1 MIQGIKAN
9 DHRILS
15 RVITRIE
22 NDDNVQD
29 QRFIELYDQSQK
41 AIRLGVTG
49 PPGAGKSTITNE
61 LIKRFLK
68 KNQTIGV
75 IAIDPSSPFSGGALL
90 GDRVRMN
97 HYNNDKSVFIRSM
110 GTHGILGGL
119 ARKTQEA
126 GDILAASGKDII
138 IFETVGV
145 GQGEYDIAKAADLTI
160 LVLVPESGDEIQL
173 MKAGLIEI
181 ADIFVINKSDRE
193 GSDHLADTLS
203 SMINA
208 IDNDSKPDAPVFNTI
223 ASDGRGM
230 DKFFDGVFDQLD
242 KFDRCG
248 LLVQKKKERY
258 RNRVKKLIQ
267 EQLLGEFWTEDRLKK
282 LEDETKSIDTI
293 TESPYSI
300 ANNILKSFKSRVITL
315 PVRCHSLNI

>member
-1 MIQGIKAN
+1 MEQGTIQGIKAN

-22 NDDNVQD
+22 NDDYVQD
-29 QRFIELYDQSQK
+29 QRFIELYDQAQK
-41 AIRLGVTG
+41 AIRLGITG

-173 MKAGLIEI
+173 MKAGLVEI

-193 GSDHLADTLS
+193 GADRLANTLS

-208 IDNDSKPDAPVFNTI
+208 IGNDSKPDAPVFTTV

-230 DKFFDGVFDQLD
+230 DKLFDGVFDQLD

-267 EQLLGEFWTEDRLKK
+267 EQLLVEFWTEDRLRK
-282 LEDETKSIDTI
+282 LEDATKSLDTI

-300 ANNILKSFKSRVITL
+300 ADDILKSFIS
-315 PVRCHSLNI
+315 

>member
-1 MIQGIKAN
+1 MEKVTIQGIKAN

-22 NDDNVQD
+22 NDDFVQD
-29 QRFIELYDQSQK
+29 QGFIELYDQAQD

-61 LIKRFLK
+61 LIKRFLIK
-68 KNQTIGV
+68 KKTIGV
-75 IAIDPSSPFSGGALL
+75 IAIDPTSPFSGGALL

-110 GTHGILGGL
+110 GTHGELGGL
-119 ARKTQEA
+119 ARKAQEA
-126 GDILAASGKDII
+126 GDILAASGKDVI

-145 GQGEYDIAKAADLTI
+145 GQGEYDVAKAADLTI
-160 LVLVPESGDEIQL
+160 LVLVPESGDEVQL

-181 ADIFVINKSDRE
+181 ADLFVINKSDRE
-193 GSDHLADTLS
+193 GADRLADTLS

-208 IDNDSKPDAPVFNTI
+208 MGNDSKPDAPVFTTV

-230 DKFFDGVFDQLD
+230 DKLFDGVFDQLG
-242 KFDRCG
+242 KLDRCG
-248 LLVQKKKERY
+248 LLEQKKKERY
-258 RNRVKKLIQ
+258 RNRVKKLVK
-267 EQLLGEFWTEDRLKK
+267 EQLLSEFWTEDRIRK
-282 LEDETKSIDTI
+282 LEDATISLDTI

-300 ANNILKSFKSRVITL
+300 ANDILKSFKS
-315 PVRCHSLNI
+315 

>member
-1 MIQGIKAN
+1 MDQVTIQGIKAN

-22 NDDNVQD
+22 NDDYVHD
-29 QRFIELYDQSQK
+29 QGFIELYDQAQK
-41 AIRLGVTG
+41 AIRLGITG

-68 KNQTIGV
+68 NNQTIGV

-110 GTHGILGGL
+110 GTHGSLGGL

-193 GSDHLADTLS
+193 GADRLANTLS

-208 IDNDSKPDAPVFNTI
+208 IGNDSKPDAPVFTTV

-230 DKFFDGVFDQLD
+230 DKLFDGVFDQLD

-267 EQLLGEFWTEDRLKK
+267 EQLLVEFWTEDRLRK
-282 LEDETKSIDTI
+282 LEDETKSLDTI

-300 ANNILKSFKSRVITL
+300 ANDILKSFKS
-315 PVRCHSLNI
+315 

>member
-1 MIQGIKAN
+1 MEQGTIQGIKAN

-22 NDDNVQD
+22 NDDYVQD
-29 QRFIELYDQSQK
+29 QRFIELYDQAQK

-110 GTHGILGGL
+110 GTHGNLGGL

-193 GSDHLADTLS
+193 GADHLADTLS

-208 IDNDSKPDAPVFNTI
+208 IGNDSKPDAPVFTTV

-267 EQLLGEFWTEDRLKK
+267 EQLLVEFWTEDRLRK
-282 LEDETKSIDTI
+282 LEDATKSLDTI

-300 ANNILKSFKSRVITL
+300 ADDILKSFIS
-315 PVRCHSLNI
+315 

>member
-1 MIQGIKAN
+1 MEQVTIQGIKAN

-22 NDDNVQD
+22 NDDYVQD
-29 QRFIELYDQSQK
+29 QRFIELYDQAQK
-41 AIRLGVTG
+41 AIRLGITG

-110 GTHGILGGL
+110 GTHGSLGGL

-173 MKAGLIEI
+173 MKAGLVEI

-193 GSDHLADTLS
+193 GADHLADTLS

-208 IDNDSKPDAPVFNTI
+208 IGNDSKPDAPVFTTV

-267 EQLLGEFWTEDRLKK
+267 EQLLVEFWTEDRLRK
-282 LEDETKSIDTI
+282 LEDATKSLDTI

-300 ANNILKSFKSRVITL
+300 ANDILKSFKS
-315 PVRCHSLNI
+315 

>member
-1 MIQGIKAN
+1 MDQVTIQGIKAN

-22 NDDNVQD
+22 NDDYVQD
-29 QRFIELYDQSQK
+29 QRFIELYDQAQK
-41 AIRLGVTG
+41 AIRLGITG

-126 GDILAASGKDII
+126 GDILAASGKDVI

-173 MKAGLIEI
+173 MKAGLVEI

-193 GSDHLADTLS
+193 GADRLADTLS

-208 IDNDSKPDAPVFNTI
+208 IGNDSKPDAPVFTTV

-230 DKFFDGVFDQLD
+230 DKLFDGVFDQLD

-267 EQLLGEFWTEDRLKK
+267 EQLLGEFWTEDRIRK
-282 LEDETKSIDTI
+282 LEDATISLDTI

-300 ANNILKSFKSRVITL
+300 ANDILKSFKS
-315 PVRCHSLNI
+315 

>member
-1 MIQGIKAN
+1 MEKVTIQGIKAN
-9 DHRILS
+9 DHRVLS
-15 RVITRIE
+15 RVITHIE
-22 NDDNVQD
+22 NDDYVQD
-29 QRFIELYDQSQK
+29 QRFIELYDQAQE
-41 AIRLGVTG
+41 AIRLGITG
-49 PPGAGKSTITNE
+49 PPGAGKSTIINE

-110 GTHGILGGL
+110 GSHGHLGGL

-173 MKAGLIEI
+173 MKAGLVEI

-193 GSDHLADTLS
+193 GADRLANTLS

-208 IDNDSKPDAPVFNTI
+208 IGNDSKPDAPVFTTV

-230 DKFFDGVFDQLD
+230 DKLFDGVFDQLD

-267 EQLLGEFWTEDRLKK
+267 EQLLGEFWTEDRLRK
-282 LEDETKSIDTI
+282 LEDATKSLDTI

-300 ANNILKSFKSRVITL
+300 ADDILKSFIS
-315 PVRCHSLNI
+315 

>member
-1 MIQGIKAN
+1 MEKVTIQGIKAN

-22 NDDNVQD
+22 NDDYVQD
-29 QRFIELYDQSQK
+29 KRFIELYGQAQE
-41 AIRLGVTG
+41 AIRLGITG

-68 KNQTIGV
+68 KDQTIGV

-97 HYNNDKSVFIRSM
+97 HYNNDKRVFIRSM
-110 GTHGILGGL
+110 GTHGNLGGL

-126 GDILAASGKDII
+126 GDILAASGKDVI

-145 GQGEYDIAKAADLTI
+145 GQGEYDIAKAADLTV

-181 ADIFVINKSDRE
+181 ADLFVINKSDRE
-193 GSDHLADTLS
+193 GADRLANTLN

-208 IDNDSKPDAPVFNTI
+208 IGNNSKLDAPVYTTV
-223 ASDGRGM
+223 ASDGKGM
-230 DKFFDGVFDQLD
+230 DKLFDGVFDHLEKLD
-242 KFDRCG
+242 RYG
-248 LLVQKKKERY
+248 LLVKKKKERY

-267 EQLLGEFWTEDRLKK
+267 EQLLGEFWTEDRIRK
-282 LEDETKSIDTI
+282 LEDATKSLDTI

-300 ANNILKSFKSRVITL
+300 ANDILKSFKS
-315 PVRCHSLNI
+315 

>member
-1 MIQGIKAN
+1 MEQGTIQGIKAN

-22 NDDNVQD
+22 NDDYVHD
-29 QRFIELYDQSQK
+29 QGFIELYDQAQK
-41 AIRLGVTG
+41 AIRLGITG

-110 GTHGILGGL
+110 GTHGSLGGL

-193 GSDHLADTLS
+193 GADRLANTLS

-208 IDNDSKPDAPVFNTI
+208 IGNDSKPDAPVFTTV

-230 DKFFDGVFDQLD
+230 DKLFDGVFDQLD

-267 EQLLGEFWTEDRLKK
+267 EQLLVEFWTEDRLRK
-282 LEDETKSIDTI
+282 LEDATKSLDTI

-300 ANNILKSFKSRVITL
+300 ANDILKSFKS
-315 PVRCHSLNI
+315 

>member
-1 MIQGIKAN
+1 MEQGTIQGIKAN

-22 NDDNVQD
+22 NDDYVKD
-29 QRFIELYDQSQK
+29 QRFIELYDQAQK
-41 AIRLGVTG
+41 AIRLGITG

-68 KNQTIGV
+68 NNQTIGV

-110 GTHGILGGL
+110 GTHGSLGGL

-193 GSDHLADTLS
+193 GADRLANTLS

-208 IDNDSKPDAPVFNTI
+208 IGNDSKPDAPVFTTV

-230 DKFFDGVFDQLD
+230 DKLFDGVFDQLD

-267 EQLLGEFWTEDRLKK
+267 EQLLVEFWTEDRLRK
-282 LEDETKSIDTI
+282 LEDATKSLDTI

-300 ANNILKSFKSRVITL
+300 ADDILKSFIS
-315 PVRCHSLNI
+315 

>member
-1 MIQGIKAN
+1 MDQVTIQGIKAN

-22 NDDNVQD
+22 NDDYVHD
-29 QRFIELYDQSQK
+29 QGFIELYDQAQK
-41 AIRLGVTG
+41 AIRLGITG

-68 KNQTIGV
+68 NNQTIGV

-126 GDILAASGKDII
+126 GDILAASGKDVI

-193 GSDHLADTLS
+193 GSDNLADTLS

-208 IDNDSKPDAPVFNTI
+208 IGNDRKPDAPVFTTV
-223 ASDGRGM
+223 ARDGRGM

-248 LLVQKKKERY
+248 LLLKKKKERY
-258 RNRVKKLIQ
+258 RNRVKDLIQ
-267 EQLLGEFWTEDRLKK
+267 EQLLGEFWTEDRLRK
-282 LEDETKSIDTI
+282 LEDATKSLDTI
-293 TESPYSI
+293 TESPYNI
-300 ANNILKSFKSRVITL
+300 ANDILKSFKS
-315 PVRCHSLNI
+315 

>member
-1 MIQGIKAN
+1 MEKVTIQGIKAN

-22 NDDNVQD
+22 NDDYVQD
-29 QRFIELYDQSQK
+29 QGFIDLYDQAQE
-41 AIRLGVTG
+41 AIRLGITG

-110 GTHGILGGL
+110 GTHGDLGGL
-119 ARKTQEA
+119 ASKTQEV
-126 GDILAASGKDII
+126 GDILAASGKDVI

-145 GQGEYDIAKAADLTI
+145 GQGEYDIAKAADLTL

-173 MKAGLIEI
+173 MKAGLVEI
-181 ADIFVINKSDRE
+181 ADLFIINKSDRE
-193 GSDHLADTLS
+193 GADRLADTLN

-208 IDNDSKPDAPVFNTI
+208 MGNDSKPDAPVFTTV

-230 DKFFDGVFDQLD
+230 DKLFDGVFDQLD
-242 KFDRCG
+242 KLDRCG
-248 LLVQKKKERY
+248 LLVRKKKERY

-267 EQLLGEFWTEDRLKK
+267 EQLLGEFWTKDRIRK
-282 LEDETKSIDTI
+282 LENATKSLDTI

-300 ANNILKSFKSRVITL
+300 ANDILKSFKS
-315 PVRCHSLNI
+315 

>member
-1 MIQGIKAN
+1 MEQGTIQGIKAN

-22 NDDNVQD
+22 NDDYVQD
-29 QRFIELYDQSQK
+29 QRFIELYDQAQK

-110 GTHGILGGL
+110 GTHGSLGGL

-126 GDILAASGKDII
+126 GDILAASGKDVI

-193 GSDHLADTLS
+193 GADHLADTLS

-208 IDNDSKPDAPVFNTI
+208 IGNDSKPDAPVFTTV

-230 DKFFDGVFDQLD
+230 DKLFDGVFDQLD

-267 EQLLGEFWTEDRLKK
+267 EQLLGEFWTEDRLRK
-282 LEDETKSIDTI
+282 LEDATKSLDTI

-300 ANNILKSFKSRVITL
+300 ADDILKSFIS
-315 PVRCHSLNI
+315 

>member
-1 MIQGIKAN
+1 MEQVTIQGIKAN

-22 NDDNVQD
+22 NDDYVQD
-29 QRFIELYDQSQK
+29 QRFIELYDQAQK
-41 AIRLGVTG
+41 AIRLGITG

-68 KNQTIGV
+68 NNQTIGV

-110 GTHGILGGL
+110 GTHGSLGGL

-126 GDILAASGKDII
+126 GDILAASGKDVI

-193 GSDHLADTLS
+193 GADRLANTLS

-208 IDNDSKPDAPVFNTI
+208 IGNDSKPDAPVFTTV

-230 DKFFDGVFDQLD
+230 DKLFDGVFDQLD

-267 EQLLGEFWTEDRLKK
+267 EQLLVEFWTEDRLRK
-282 LEDETKSIDTI
+282 LEDATKSLDTI

-300 ANNILKSFKSRVITL
+300 ADDILKSFIS
-315 PVRCHSLNI
+315 

>member
-1 MIQGIKAN
+1 MEQGTIQGIKAN

-22 NDDNVQD
+22 NDDYVQD
-29 QRFIELYDQSQK
+29 QRFIELYDQAQK
-41 AIRLGVTG
+41 AIRLGITG

-173 MKAGLIEI
+173 MKAGLVEI

-193 GSDHLADTLS
+193 GADHLADTLS

-208 IDNDSKPDAPVFNTI
+208 IGNDSKPDAPVFTTV

-267 EQLLGEFWTEDRLKK
+267 EQLLGEFWTEDRIRK
-282 LEDETKSIDTI
+282 LEDATKSLDTI

-300 ANNILKSFKSRVITL
+300 ANDILKSFKS
-315 PVRCHSLNI
+315 

>member
-1 MIQGIKAN
+1 MDQVTIQGIKAN

-22 NDDNVQD
+22 NDDYVHD
-29 QRFIELYDQSQK
+29 QGFIELYDQAQK
-41 AIRLGVTG
+41 AIRLGITG

-110 GTHGILGGL
+110 GTHGNLGGL

-173 MKAGLIEI
+173 MKAGLVEI

-193 GSDHLADTLS
+193 GADRLANTLS

-208 IDNDSKPDAPVFNTI
+208 IGNDSKPDAPVFTTV

-230 DKFFDGVFDQLD
+230 DKLFDGVFDQLD

-267 EQLLGEFWTEDRLKK
+267 EQLLVEFWTEDRLRK
-282 LEDETKSIDTI
+282 LEDATKSLDTI

-300 ANNILKSFKSRVITL
+300 ADDILKSFIS
-315 PVRCHSLNI
+315 

>member
-1 MIQGIKAN
+1 MEQGTIQGIKAN

-22 NDDNVQD
+22 NDDYVQD
-29 QRFIELYDQSQK
+29 QRFIELYDQAQK

-110 GTHGILGGL
+110 GTHGSLGGL

-193 GSDHLADTLS
+193 GADRLANTLR

-208 IDNDSKPDAPVFNTI
+208 IGNDSKPDAPVFTTV

-230 DKFFDGVFDQLD
+230 DKLFDGVFDQLD

-258 RNRVKKLIQ
+258 RNRVKKLVQ
-267 EQLLGEFWTEDRLKK
+267 EQLLGEFWTEDRLRK
-282 LEDETKSIDTI
+282 LEDATKSLDTI

-300 ANNILKSFKSRVITL
+300 ANDILKSFKS
-315 PVRCHSLNI
+315 

>member
-1 MIQGIKAN
+1 MEQGTIQGIKAN

-22 NDDNVQD
+22 NDDYVQD
-29 QRFIELYDQSQK
+29 QRFIELYDQAQK

-126 GDILAASGKDII
+126 GDILAASGKDVI

-193 GSDHLADTLS
+193 GADRLANTLS

-208 IDNDSKPDAPVFNTI
+208 IGNDSKPDAPVFTTV

-230 DKFFDGVFDQLD
+230 DKLFDGVFDQLD

-267 EQLLGEFWTEDRLKK
+267 EQLLGEFWTEDRLRK
-282 LEDETKSIDTI
+282 LEDETKSLDTI

-300 ANNILKSFKSRVITL
+300 ANDILKSFKS
-315 PVRCHSLNI
+315 

>member
-1 MIQGIKAN
+1 MDQVTIQGIKAN

-22 NDDNVQD
+22 NDDYVHD
-29 QRFIELYDQSQK
+29 QGFIELYDQAQK
-41 AIRLGVTG
+41 AIRLGITG

-110 GTHGILGGL
+110 GTHGSLGGL

-193 GSDHLADTLS
+193 GADRLANTLS
-203 SMINA
+203 SMINT
-208 IDNDSKPDAPVFNTI
+208 IGNDSKPDAPVFTTV

-230 DKFFDGVFDQLD
+230 DKFFDGIFDQLD

-267 EQLLGEFWTEDRLKK
+267 EQLLVEFWTEDRLRK
-282 LEDETKSIDTI
+282 LEDATKSLDTI

-300 ANNILKSFKSRVITL
+300 ADDILKSFIS
-315 PVRCHSLNI
+315 

>member
-1 MIQGIKAN
+1 MDQVTIQGIKAN

-22 NDDNVQD
+22 NDDYVHD
-29 QRFIELYDQSQK
+29 QGFIELYDQAQK
-41 AIRLGVTG
+41 AIRLGITG

-110 GTHGILGGL
+110 GTHGSLGGL

-126 GDILAASGKDII
+126 GDILAASGKDVI

-193 GSDHLADTLS
+193 GADRLANTLS

-208 IDNDSKPDAPVFNTI
+208 IGNDSKPDAPVFTTV

-267 EQLLGEFWTEDRLKK
+267 EQLLVEFWTEDRLRK
-282 LEDETKSIDTI
+282 LEDATKSLDTI

-300 ANNILKSFKSRVITL
+300 ADDILKSFIS
-315 PVRCHSLNI
+315 

>member
-1 MIQGIKAN
+1 MEQGTIQGIKAN

-22 NDDNVQD
+22 NDDYVQD
-29 QRFIELYDQSQK
+29 QRFIELYDQAQK

-97 HYNNDKSVFIRSM
+97 HYTNDKSVFIRSM
-110 GTHGILGGL
+110 GTHGNLGGL
-119 ARKTQEA
+119 ARKSQEA
-126 GDILAASGKDII
+126 GDVLAASGKEII

-173 MKAGLIEI
+173 MKAGL
-181 ADIFVINKSDRE
+181 
-193 GSDHLADTLS
+193 L
-203 SMINA
+203 
-208 IDNDSKPDAPVFNTI
+208 
-223 ASDGRGM
+223 
-230 DKFFDGVFDQLD
+230 
-242 KFDRCG
+242 
-248 LLVQKKKERY
+248 
-258 RNRVKKLIQ
+258 
-267 EQLLGEFWTEDRLKK
+267 
-282 LEDETKSIDTI
+282 
-293 TESPYSI
+293 
-300 ANNILKSFKSRVITL
+300 
-315 PVRCHSLNI
+315 

>member
-1 MIQGIKAN
+1 MEQGTIQGIKAN

-22 NDDNVQD
+22 NDDYVQD
-29 QRFIELYDQSQK
+29 QRFIELYDQAQK
-41 AIRLGVTG
+41 AIRLGITG

-110 GTHGILGGL
+110 GTHGSLGGL

-126 GDILAASGKDII
+126 GDILAASGKDVI

-193 GSDHLADTLS
+193 GADRLANTLS

-208 IDNDSKPDAPVFNTI
+208 IGNDSKPDAPVFTTV

-230 DKFFDGVFDQLD
+230 DKLFDGVFDQLD

-267 EQLLGEFWTEDRLKK
+267 EQLLGEFWTEDRLRK
-282 LEDETKSIDTI
+282 LEDATKSLDTI

-300 ANNILKSFKSRVITL
+300 ADDILKSFIS
-315 PVRCHSLNI
+315 

>member
-1 MIQGIKAN
+1 MEQVTLQGIKAN

-22 NDDNVQD
+22 NDDYVQD
-29 QRFIELYDQSQK
+29 QGFIELYDQAQK
-41 AIRLGVTG
+41 AIRLGITG

-68 KNQTIGV
+68 NNQTIGV

-110 GTHGILGGL
+110 GTHGSLGGL

-126 GDILAASGKDII
+126 GDILAASGKDVI

-173 MKAGLIEI
+173 MKAGLVEI

-193 GSDHLADTLS
+193 GADHLADTLS

-208 IDNDSKPDAPVFNTI
+208 IGNDSKPDAPVFTTV
-223 ASDGRGM
+223 ASAGRGM
-230 DKFFDGVFDQLD
+230 DKFFDGIFDQLD

-267 EQLLGEFWTEDRLKK
+267 EQLLGEFWTEDRLRK
-282 LEDETKSIDTI
+282 LEDATKSLDTI

-300 ANNILKSFKSRVITL
+300 ANDILKSFKS
-315 PVRCHSLNI
+315 

>member
-1 MIQGIKAN
+1 MDQVTIQGIKAN

-15 RVITRIE
+15 RAITRIE
-22 NDDNVQD
+22 NDDYVHNQG
-29 QRFIELYDQSQK
+29 FIELYDQAQK
-41 AIRLGVTG
+41 AIRLGITG

-61 LIKRFLK
+61 LIKRFIK
-68 KNQTIGV
+68 NNQTIGV

-110 GTHGILGGL
+110 GTHGSLGGL

-193 GSDHLADTLS
+193 GADRLANTMS

-208 IDNDSKPDAPVFNTI
+208 IGNDSKPDAPVFTTV

-267 EQLLGEFWTEDRLKK
+267 EQLLGEFWTEDRLRK
-282 LEDETKSIDTI
+282 LEDATKSLDTI

-300 ANNILKSFKSRVITL
+300 ANDILKSFKS
-315 PVRCHSLNI
+315 

>member
-1 MIQGIKAN
+1 MEKVTIQGIKAN
-9 DHRILS
+9 DHRVLS
-15 RVITRIE
+15 RVITHIE
-22 NDDNVQD
+22 NDDYVQD
-29 QRFIELYDQSQK
+29 QRFIELYDQAQE
-41 AIRLGVTG
+41 AIRLGITG

-110 GTHGILGGL
+110 GSHGHLGGL

-145 GQGEYDIAKAADLTI
+145 GQGEYDIAKAADITV

-173 MKAGLIEI
+173 MKAGLVEI
-181 ADIFVINKSDRE
+181 ADLFVINKSDRE
-193 GSDHLADTLS
+193 GSGRLADTLN

-208 IDNDSKPDAPVFNTI
+208 MGNDSKPDAPVFTTV

-230 DKFFDGVFDQLD
+230 DKLFDGVFDHLD
-242 KFDRCG
+242 KLDRCG

-267 EQLLGEFWTEDRLKK
+267 EQLLVEFWTEDRLRK
-282 LEDETKSIDTI
+282 LEDATKSLDTI

-300 ANNILKSFKSRVITL
+300 ANDILKSFKS
-315 PVRCHSLNI
+315 

>member
-1 MIQGIKAN
+1 MEQGTIQGIKAN

-22 NDDNVQD
+22 NDDYVQD
-29 QRFIELYDQSQK
+29 QRFIELYDEAQK

-110 GTHGILGGL
+110 GTHGSLGGL

-193 GSDHLADTLS
+193 GADRLANTLS

-208 IDNDSKPDAPVFNTI
+208 IGNDSKPDAPVFTTV
-223 ASDGRGM
+223 ARDGRGM
-230 DKFFDGVFDQLD
+230 DKLFDGVFDQLD

-267 EQLLGEFWTEDRLKK
+267 EQLLVEFWTEDRLRK
-282 LEDETKSIDTI
+282 LEDATKSLDTI

-300 ANNILKSFKSRVITL
+300 ADDILKSFIS
-315 PVRCHSLNI
+315 

>member
-1 MIQGIKAN
+1 MEQVTIQGIKAN

-22 NDDNVQD
+22 NDDYVQD
-29 QRFIELYDQSQK
+29 QRFIELYDQAQK
-41 AIRLGVTG
+41 AIRLGITG

-110 GTHGILGGL
+110 GTHGSLGGL

-193 GSDHLADTLS
+193 GADRLANTLS

-208 IDNDSKPDAPVFNTI
+208 IGNDSKPDAPVFTTV

-230 DKFFDGVFDQLD
+230 DKLFDGVFDQLD

-267 EQLLGEFWTEDRLKK
+267 EQLLGEFWTEDRLRK
-282 LEDETKSIDTI
+282 LEDATKSLDTI

-300 ANNILKSFKSRVITL
+300 ANDILKSFKS
-315 PVRCHSLNI
+315 

>member
-1 MIQGIKAN
+1 MDQVTIQGIKAN

-22 NDDNVQD
+22 NDDYVQD
-29 QRFIELYDQSQK
+29 QRFIELYDQAQK
-41 AIRLGVTG
+41 AIRLGITG

-68 KNQTIGV
+68 NNQTIGV

-126 GDILAASGKDII
+126 GDILAASGKDVI

-173 MKAGLIEI
+173 MKAGLVEI

-267 EQLLGEFWTEDRLKK
+267 EQLLGEFWTEDRLRK
-282 LEDETKSIDTI
+282 LEDVTKSLDTI

-300 ANNILKSFKSRVITL
+300 ANDILKSFKS
-315 PVRCHSLNI
+315 

>member
-1 MIQGIKAN
+1 MEQVTIQGIKAN

-22 NDDNVQD
+22 NDDYVQD
-29 QRFIELYDQSQK
+29 QRFIELYDQAQK
-41 AIRLGVTG
+41 AIRLGITG

-68 KNQTIGV
+68 NNQTIGV

-110 GTHGILGGL
+110 GTHGSLGGL

-126 GDILAASGKDII
+126 GDILAASGKDVI

-193 GSDHLADTLS
+193 GSDRLANTLS

-208 IDNDSKPDAPVFNTI
+208 IGNDSKPDAPVFTTV

-230 DKFFDGVFDQLD
+230 DKLFDGVFDQLD
-242 KFDRCG
+242 KIDRCG

-258 RNRVKKLIQ
+258 RNRVKKLVQ
-267 EQLLGEFWTEDRLKK
+267 EQLLGEFWTEDRIRK
-282 LEDETKSIDTI
+282 LEDATKSLDTI

-300 ANNILKSFKSRVITL
+300 ADDILKSFIS
-315 PVRCHSLNI
+315 

>member
-1 MIQGIKAN
+1 MEKVTIQGIKAN
-9 DHRILS
+9 DHRIIS

-22 NDDNVQD
+22 NDDYVQD
-29 QRFIELYDQSQK
+29 KRFIELYGQAQE
-41 AIRLGVTG
+41 AIRLGITG

-97 HYNNDKSVFIRSM
+97 HYNNDKRVFIRSM
-110 GTHGILGGL
+110 GTHGNLGGL

-126 GDILAASGKDII
+126 GDILAASGKDVI

-145 GQGEYDIAKAADLTI
+145 GQGEYDIAKAADLTV

-181 ADIFVINKSDRE
+181 ADLFVINKSDRE
-193 GSDHLADTLS
+193 GADRLANTLN

-208 IDNDSKPDAPVFNTI
+208 IGNNSKLDAPVFTTV
-223 ASDGRGM
+223 ASDGKGM
-230 DKFFDGVFDQLD
+230 DKLFDGVFDHLEKLD
-242 KFDRCG
+242 RYG
-248 LLVQKKKERY
+248 LLVKKKKERY
-258 RNRVKKLIQ
+258 RNRVKRLIQ
-267 EQLLGEFWTEDRLKK
+267 EQLLGEFWTEDRIRK
-282 LEDETKSIDTI
+282 LEDATKSLDTI

-300 ANNILKSFKSRVITL
+300 ANDILKSFKS
-315 PVRCHSLNI
+315 

>member
-1 MIQGIKAN
+1 MDQVTIQGIKAN

-15 RVITRIE
+15 RFITRIE
-22 NDDNVQD
+22 NDDYVHD
-29 QRFIELYDQSQK
+29 QGFIELYDQAQK
-41 AIRLGVTG
+41 AIRLGITG

-68 KNQTIGV
+68 NNQTIGV

-110 GTHGILGGL
+110 GTHGSLGGL

-126 GDILAASGKDII
+126 GDILAASGKDVI

-193 GSDHLADTLS
+193 GADRLANTLS

-208 IDNDSKPDAPVFNTI
+208 IGNDSKPDAPVFTTV

-230 DKFFDGVFDQLD
+230 DKLFDGVFDQLD

-267 EQLLGEFWTEDRLKK
+267 EQLLVEFWTEDRLRK
-282 LEDETKSIDTI
+282 LEDATKSLDTI

-300 ANNILKSFKSRVITL
+300 ADDILKSFIS
-315 PVRCHSLNI
+315 

>member
-1 MIQGIKAN
+1 MEQGTIQGIKAN

-22 NDDNVQD
+22 NDDYVQD
-29 QRFIELYDQSQK
+29 QRFIELYDQAQK

-110 GTHGILGGL
+110 GTHGSLGGL

-193 GSDHLADTLS
+193 GADRLANTLS

-208 IDNDSKPDAPVFNTI
+208 IGNDSKPDAPVFTTV

-230 DKFFDGVFDQLD
+230 DKLFDGVFDQLD
-242 KFDRCG
+242 EFDRCG

-267 EQLLGEFWTEDRLKK
+267 EQLLVEFWTEDRLRK
-282 LEDETKSIDTI
+282 LEDATKSLDTI

-300 ANNILKSFKSRVITL
+300 ADDILKSFIL
-315 PVRCHSLNI
+315 

>member
-1 MIQGIKAN
+1 MEQGTIQGIKAN

-22 NDDNVQD
+22 NDDYVQD
-29 QRFIELYDQSQK
+29 QRFIELYDQAQK

-145 GQGEYDIAKAADLTI
+145 GQGEYDIAKAADITV

-173 MKAGLIEI
+173 MKAGLVEI
-181 ADIFVINKSDRE
+181 ADLFVINKSDRE
-193 GSDHLADTLS
+193 GSGRLADTLN

-208 IDNDSKPDAPVFNTI
+208 MGNNSKPDPSVYTTV
-223 ASDGRGM
+223 ASNGKGM
-230 DKFFDGVFDQLD
+230 DKLFDGVFDHLD
-242 KFDRCG
+242 KLDRCG

-258 RNRVKKLIQ
+258 RNRVKKSIQ
-267 EQLLGEFWTEDRLKK
+267 EQLLGEFWTEDRIRK
-282 LEDETKSIDTI
+282 LEDATKSLDTI

-300 ANNILKSFKSRVITL
+300 ANDILKSFKS
-315 PVRCHSLNI
+315 

>member
-1 MIQGIKAN
+1 MEQVTIQGIKAN

-22 NDDNVQD
+22 NDDYVQD
-29 QRFIELYDQSQK
+29 QRFIELYDQAQK
-41 AIRLGVTG
+41 AIRLGITG

-110 GTHGILGGL
+110 GTHGNLGGL

-126 GDILAASGKDII
+126 GDILAASGKDVI

-173 MKAGLIEI
+173 MKAGLVEI

-193 GSDHLADTLS
+193 GADHLADTLS

-208 IDNDSKPDAPVFNTI
+208 IGNDSKPDAPVFTTV

-230 DKFFDGVFDQLD
+230 DKLFDGVFDQLD

-267 EQLLGEFWTEDRLKK
+267 EQLLGEFWTEDRIRK
-282 LEDETKSIDTI
+282 LEDATKSLDTI

-300 ANNILKSFKSRVITL
+300 ANDILKSFKS
-315 PVRCHSLNI
+315 

>member
-1 MIQGIKAN
+1 MDQVTIQGIKAN

-22 NDDNVQD
+22 NDDYVHNQG
-29 QRFIELYDQSQK
+29 FIELYDQAQK
-41 AIRLGVTG
+41 AIRLGITG

-68 KNQTIGV
+68 NNQTIGV

-90 GDRVRMN
+90 GDRIRMN

-110 GTHGILGGL
+110 GTHGSLGGL
-119 ARKTQEA
+119 ARKAQEA
-126 GDILAASGKDII
+126 GDILAASGKDVI

-173 MKAGLIEI
+173 MKAGLVEI

-193 GSDHLADTLS
+193 GADHLADTLS

-208 IDNDSKPDAPVFNTI
+208 IGNDSKPDAPVFTTV

-267 EQLLGEFWTEDRLKK
+267 EQLLGEFWTEDRLRK
-282 LEDETKSIDTI
+282 LEDATKSLDTI

-300 ANNILKSFKSRVITL
+300 ADDILKSFIS
-315 PVRCHSLNI
+315 

>member
-1 MIQGIKAN
+1 MDQVTIQGIKAN

-22 NDDNVQD
+22 NDDYVHD
-29 QRFIELYDQSQK
+29 QGFIELYDQAQK
-41 AIRLGVTG
+41 AIRLGITG

-68 KNQTIGV
+68 NNQTIGI

-126 GDILAASGKDII
+126 GDILAASGKDVI

-193 GSDHLADTLS
+193 GADRLANSLS

-208 IDNDSKPDAPVFNTI
+208 IGNDSKPDAPVFTTV

-230 DKFFDGVFDQLD
+230 DKLFDGVFDQLD

-267 EQLLGEFWTEDRLKK
+267 EQLLVEFWTEDRLRK
-282 LEDETKSIDTI
+282 LEDATKSLDTI

-300 ANNILKSFKSRVITL
+300 ADDILKSFIS
-315 PVRCHSLNI
+315 

>member
-1 MIQGIKAN
+1 MEKVTIQGIKAN
-9 DHRILS
+9 DHRIIS

-22 NDDNVQD
+22 NDDYVQD
-29 QRFIELYDQSQK
+29 KRFIELYGQAQE
-41 AIRLGVTG
+41 AIRLGITG

-97 HYNNDKSVFIRSM
+97 HYTNDKRVFIRSM
-110 GTHGILGGL
+110 GTHGNLGGL

-126 GDILAASGKDII
+126 GDILAASGKDVI

-145 GQGEYDIAKAADLTI
+145 GQGEYDVAKAADLTI
-160 LVLVPESGDEIQL
+160 LVLVPESGDEVQL

-181 ADIFVINKSDRE
+181 ADLFVINKSDRE
-193 GSDHLADTLS
+193 GADRLADTLS

-208 IDNDSKPDAPVFNTI
+208 MGNDSKPDAPVFTTV

-230 DKFFDGVFDQLD
+230 DKLFDGVFDQLG
-242 KFDRCG
+242 KLDRCG
-248 LLVQKKKERY
+248 LLEQKKKERY
-258 RNRVKKLIQ
+258 RNRVKKLVK
-267 EQLLGEFWTEDRLKK
+267 EQLLSEFWTEDRIRK
-282 LEDETKSIDTI
+282 LEDATISLDTI

-300 ANNILKSFKSRVITL
+300 ANDILKSFKS
-315 PVRCHSLNI
+315 